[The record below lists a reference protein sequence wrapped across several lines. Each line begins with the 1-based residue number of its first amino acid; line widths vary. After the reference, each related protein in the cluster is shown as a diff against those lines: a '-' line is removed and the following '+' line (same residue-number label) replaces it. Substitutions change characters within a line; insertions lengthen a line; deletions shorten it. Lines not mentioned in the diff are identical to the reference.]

1 MAKNKIKQVSGVAA
15 KLAAQPVLSR
25 FLPISQ
31 TLATYN
37 RDNFNGDATA
47 GIIVAIMLIPQSMAY
62 ALLAGLPPQS
72 GLYASILPLMAYALF
87 GTSKTLAV
95 GPVAIVSLMVA
106 STLAPLA
113 QLGSELYVS
122 YAIMLALLSGVF
134 LLLLGLLRIG
144 FVVNFM
150 SHPVIAGFTS
160 AAALIIGFSQFKH
173 LLGISL
179 ERTYLIPKILIQAFE
194 KISEISIA
202 TVLLSAMTIALLLFR
217 APLCKELLA
226 RGWISKTV
234 AEYLPRAMPLVVAI
248 IGTVLTF
255 ALSLSENAGVKIV
268 GAVPAGLP
276 PFKLPI
282 IDFNIALELLPAA
295 VLISIVGFLE
305 SVSVA
310 KSLASK
316 RRQKIIPN
324 QELIGLGAANI
335 GAAMTGA
342 YPVTGGFS
350 RSVVNFNA
358 GAQTPIAA
366 VFTAVLIAIVL
377 LLFTPLLHYMP
388 KAVLAGIIVVA
399 IGTLVDF
406 KAFTHAWAYNKADGL
421 SFLLTFLAVLA
432 FGVEIGIL
440 SGIAASLG
448 LYLWRTSKPHIAL
461 VGRVGKTEHFRNV
474 LRHDVRTY
482 EKLVLLRVD
491 ESLYFANMVFLEDR
505 ILRYVSDNPQVE
517 NLVLICSAV
526 NTIDASALDS
536 MVQLIQRLKDS
547 GVTLHLAEVKGP
559 VMDNLNRVDF
569 LDNLAPGKVF
579 LSTFEATDAL
589 CNNGNGCD

>member
-1 MAKNKIKQVSGVAA
+1 MANKKFN
-15 KLAAQPVLSR
+15 KLAGASQKLVQLPLLTRV
-25 FLPISQ
+25 FPISQ
-31 TLATYN
+31 TLASYN
-37 RDNFNGDATA
+37 RDDFSGDITA

-113 QLGSELYVS
+113 ALGSELYVS

-179 ERTYLIPKILIQAFE
+179 ERTYLIPKILMQAFE
-194 KISEISIA
+194 KISDISIA
-202 TVLLSAMTIALLLFR
+202 TVLLSAMTIGLLLFR
-217 APLCKELLA
+217 SSLCKTLLA
-226 RGWISKTV
+226 RGWITKTI
-234 AEYLPRAMPLVVAI
+234 AEYLPRAMPLVVAV
-248 IGTVLTF
+248 IGTVVTW
-255 ALSLSENAGVKIV
+255 ALSLSQNAGVKIV
-268 GAVPAGLP
+268 GGVPAGLP
-276 PFKLPI
+276 PFKLPL
-282 IDFNIALELLPAA
+282 IDLDIALELLPAA
-295 VLISIVGFLE
+295 ILISIVGFLE

-316 RRQKIIPN
+316 RRQKVIAN

-366 VFTAVLIAIVL
+366 IFTAILIAIVL
-377 LLFTPLLHYMP
+377 LLFTPLLYYMP

-406 KAFTHAWAYNKADGL
+406 KAFKHAWAYNKADGL

-440 SGIAASLG
+440 SGIAVSLG

-491 ESLYFANMVFLEDR
+491 ESLYFANMAFLEDR
-505 ILRYVSDNPQVE
+505 ILLYVADNPLVE

-559 VMDNLNRVDF
+559 VMDNLKRVRF
-569 LDNLAPGKVF
+569 LDDLAPGKVF
-579 LSTFEATDAL
+579 LSTFDATDAL
-589 CNNGNGCD
+589 CNDGKGCD